1 MFAEYIQAASG
12 KAVYQLKVLLA
23 SPTSPATI
31 AFKRKDASFFGNKLK
46 IPSTSCCSNS
56 FNCSIQHFNAI
67 QFVNIPPN
75 HQDMPFAIHEGGRTI
90 GAGVVSK
97 SIK

>member
-1 MFAEYIQAASG
+1 LFAEYIQAASG
-12 KAVYQLKVLLA
+12 KAVYQFNVLLA

-31 AFKRKDASFFGNKLK
+31 AFKCKDASFFGNKLK
-46 IPSTSCCSNS
+46 IPITSCCSNS
-56 FNCSIQHFNAI
+56 FNRPIRLFNVI

-75 HQDMPFAIHEGGRTI
+75 HQGMRFAIREGGRTI

-97 SIK
+97 IIK